1 MQRNIKNR
9 ALAIAAFA
17 TLAVAAI
24 AVQSSANF
32 SGRLDP
38 ESYRDHVYTVGPGL
52 WDVDLTNQNPGD
64 LDVKVYDEDG
74 NLLCEDILDDNLP
87 MCTFRNRYRQ
97 EITIRVIN
105 ADDYR
110 TARYSGTVE

>member
-1 MQRNIKNR
+1 MQRNNKNR

-17 TLAVAAI
+17 ALAVAAVAYQTS
-24 AVQSSANF
+24 AVF
-32 SGRLDP
+32 TGRLDP
-38 ESYRDHVYTVGPGL
+38 ESYRDHVYTVGPGM

-74 NLLCEDILDDNLP
+74 NLLCEDILNDNLP

-105 ADDYR
+105 ADEYR
-110 TARYSGTVE
+110 VARYNGTVE